1 MTYIIAVANEKGGV
15 AKTTTTLSLGGAF
28 AEMGKRV
35 LLIDLDPQSNLSLSL
50 GIEPEQKVSSIINLI
65 LDHSI
70 VMDCIKKTKVENLDL
85 LPSNSDIRM
94 AERLL
99 PTKSDYH
106 LLLRNLLIPVNNH
119 YDYILMDCPPFLGAI
134 TLNALIAANILIIPT
149 QSEYYSVFALRN
161 MMALIRQ
168 VRTLGNPDLRYRLL
182 LTMFDKRTNL
192 ANQVA
197 ENAEK
202 HFKDMIFNTRIPRTV
217 RLSEAPSHGKP
228 ILLYDPSSPG
238 AESYLALAK
247 EVLNGRRAKQNV
259 VIV

>member
-70 VMDCIKKTKVENLDL
+70 FMDCIKKTKVENLDL

-106 LLLRNLLIPVNNH
+106 LLLRNLLLPVNNH

-182 LTMFDKRTNL
+182 LTMFDKRNGIHRSL
-192 ANQVA
+192 AEHLRTSFSSGVLDTVI
-197 ENAEK
+197 EI
-202 HFKDMIFNTRIPRTV
+202 DTRLRESPLV
-217 RLSEAPSHGKP
+217 GLP
-228 ILLYDPSSPG
+228 IVFHATRSRSALQYRF
-238 AESYLALAK
+238 LAQ
-247 EVLNGRRAKQNV
+247 EILNYVKK
-259 VIV
+259 

>member
-1 MTYIIAVANEKGGV
+1 MTYIIAIANEKGGV

-50 GIEPEQKVSSIINLI
+50 GIEPEEKVSSFINLI
-65 LDHSI
+65 LDNRI
-70 VMDCIKKTKVENLDL
+70 LMDCIKQTKVESLDL

-106 LLLRNLLIPVNNH
+106 LLLRNLLVPLSNQ
-119 YDYILMDCPPFLGAI
+119 YDFILMDCPPFLGAI

-182 LTMFDKRTNL
+182 LTMFDKRNGIHRSL
-192 ANQVA
+192 AEHLRSSFSSGVLDTVI
-197 ENAEK
+197 EV
-202 HFKDMIFNTRIPRTV
+202 DTRLRESP
-217 RLSEAPSHGKP
+217 LLGLP
-228 ILLYDPSSPG
+228 IVFHATRSRSALQYRF
-238 AESYLALAK
+238 LAQ
-247 EVLNGRRAKQNV
+247 EILNYVKK
-259 VIV
+259 